1 MSTHGVIK
9 GLTNCCNDVFNSHAS
24 HQFHNFSSAAW
35 IFHPHCY
42 FVSSDIINN
51 MLTTSLSWDHQRN
64 QMCYGVIDQSCCIS
78 LRIILTMH
86 CVFLHQHMVTKQFIQ
101 MSSNMKAVSPKLDI
115 IATFKTIISILS
127 IKSTRLFLSPLCL
140 SIKAKDTLDTFIIHH
155 RVYPRTIVVVFIQ
168 CNWKNDNF
176 HHCCDHVDPRITFSM
191 CLMLQHSPGF
201 WNTVNILSILI

>member
-78 LRIILTMH
+78 IRIMH
-86 CVFLHQHMVTKQFIQ
+86 CVFLLALCVFVNYALCVFASADGYLPNKSFKCPHTLTLYRPNSISLQLSKQ
-101 MSSNMKAVSPKLDI
+101 SSASSVLKQLAFSYLRSVYQS
-115 IATFKTIISILS
+115 
-127 IKSTRLFLSPLCL
+127 RQR
-140 SIKAKDTLDTFIIHH
+140 IHWT
-155 RVYPRTIVVVFIQ
+155 PSSSTIVFI
-168 CNWKNDNF
+168 
-176 HHCCDHVDPRITFSM
+176 PER
-191 CLMLQHSPGF
+191 
-201 WNTVNILSILI
+201 